1 MKLAGQRKTGRP
13 QRRFMDVVKVGEME
27 ADEAC
32 SEAKSQRS

>member
-27 ADEAC
+27 ADDPL
-32 SEAKSQRS
+32 